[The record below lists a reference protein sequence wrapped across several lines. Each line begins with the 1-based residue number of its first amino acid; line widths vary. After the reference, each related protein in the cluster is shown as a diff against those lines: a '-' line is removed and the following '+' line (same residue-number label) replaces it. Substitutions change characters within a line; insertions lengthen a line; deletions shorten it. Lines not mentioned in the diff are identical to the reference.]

1 MFFIACFVF
10 INCIS
15 AMFDSVCQSMLML
28 LHPPPSSARS
38 AARLVPP
45 VSLSVVVLPA
55 PVSIGALLLLGVC
68 CPPVSLSLP
77 AVSVV
82 VLPAPVF
89 IGALL
94 LLSVVSAVVLLSVL
108 PLYADGDAALPQ
120 LPLARPRPLL
130 PRPHALCESCR
141 KSRPAHAQPAAP

>member
-55 PVSIGALLLLGVC
+55 PV
-68 CPPVSLSLP
+68 
-77 AVSVV
+77 
-82 VLPAPVF
+82 F

-94 LLSVVSAVVLLSVL
+94 STPLKPGMLLR
-108 PLYADGDAALPQ
+108 DGDAALP
-120 LPLARPRPLL
+120 LPPLARPRPLL
-130 PRPHALCESCR
+130 PRLHAPRELSQ
-141 KSRPAHAQPAAP
+141 KSAGPCPTRGPVSLPQTRVHV